1 MKLLLTT
8 ALVLGTVLTLPLRA
22 ELIEGK
28 EVPSIDEMKDPHTP
42 YGLNLEKVGERVKVL
57 RPLGVSNDASYAVSL
72 YQGNLGK
79 KNLIEVTLPK
89 LKEDLGKLGKQM
101 EPLKEELV
109 KLEKERKSSL
119 LTRIK
124 SKVVAN
130 PKVAQVQA
138 QLDTLKAAED
148 ILKKDIGYIEG
159 QAAMLPVIDQ
169 TLDSAMDK
177 LKKLFGLTSEQVKAL
192 PPTPVK
198 LPSGQMG

>member
-1 MKLLLTT
+1 MKLFLTT
-8 ALVLGTVLTLPLRA
+8 ALVLGAVLTMPARA
-22 ELIEGK
+22 ELVEGK
-28 EVPSIDEMKDPHTP
+28 EVPSIKEMKDPHTP

-57 RPLGVSNDASYAVSL
+57 RPLGVSNDASYTVSL

-89 LKEDLGKLGKQM
+89 LKADLARLGKQM
-101 EPLKEELV
+101 ESLNDELM

-124 SKVVAN
+124 SKFSAN
-130 PKVAQVQA
+130 PKVAEVQM
-138 QLDTLKAAED
+138 QLDSFKAAEE

-159 QAAMLPVIDQ
+159 QAAMLPAIDQ
-169 TLDSAMDK
+169 TLGDAMGK
-177 LKKLFGLTSEQVKAL
+177 LKHLFGLTTAQVKAL

-198 LPSGQMG
+198 LPSGQME